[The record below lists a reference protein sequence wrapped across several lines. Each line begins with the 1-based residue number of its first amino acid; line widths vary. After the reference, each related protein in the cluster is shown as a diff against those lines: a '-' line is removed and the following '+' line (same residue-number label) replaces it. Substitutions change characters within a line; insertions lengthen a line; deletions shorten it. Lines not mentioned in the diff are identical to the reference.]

1 MNLLGITN
9 NFLFPSVTVNCMGNN
24 LNIVKPR
31 YSEQILS
38 VPWQWLKQHSQ
49 KCQILKDFT
58 SVNIIMTA
66 LNVFFIELT
75 SLSPHFFNTM
85 VTVLQKY
92 L

>member
-1 MNLLGITN
+1 MYGKQPQYKLKL
-9 NFLFPSVTVNCMGNN
+9 
-24 LNIVKPR
+24 R

-38 VPWQWLKQHSQ
+38 VPWQRLKQHSL

-58 SVNIIMTA
+58 NVNIIMTT
-66 LNVFFIELT
+66 LNIFFIELT
-75 SLSPHFFNTM
+75 SLSLHFFNTM